1 MFGGDGGLVETCGG
15 FWGGLVIR
23 EGEGGEPRGEGAVE
37 VVAAEGSVAVGGE
50 DLEDPAGDFE
60 DGDIERA
67 AAEVED
73 GDAGVVVGFV
83 EAEGEGCGGGFVE
96 DAFDGEACEFA
107 GLAGGGALGV
117 VEVGG
122 DGDDGAVDGA
132 FEGAFGDGFEAT
144 EDDGGDFDWGEEL
157 VVEGDGG
164 VAGGVAA
171 DWEGGDVFEFA
182 GAAADEAFD
191 AGDGASGGGGAATE
205 GRTTGFRG

>member
-1 MFGGDGGLVETCGG
+1 MFGGDGGFVETCGG
-15 FWGGLVIR
+15 FRGGLVIW

-50 DLEDPAGDFE
+50 DLEDAAGDFE
-60 DGDIERA
+60 DGDVEGT

-117 VEVGG
+117 VEVGW

-164 VAGGVAA
+164 VA
-171 DWEGGDVFEFA
+171 
-182 GAAADEAFD
+182 
-191 AGDGASGGGGAATE
+191 
-205 GRTTGFRG
+205 